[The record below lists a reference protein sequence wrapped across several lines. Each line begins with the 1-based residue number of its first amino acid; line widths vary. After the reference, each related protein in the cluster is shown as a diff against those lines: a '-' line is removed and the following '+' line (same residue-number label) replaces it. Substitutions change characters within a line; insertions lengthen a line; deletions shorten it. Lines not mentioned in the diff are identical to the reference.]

1 MKGKFFMLQLVGAT
15 FAVAMIGCN
24 KSSFNELAP
33 ATSND
38 LMQAPV
44 LNQAIG
50 AKYISDN
57 YIVVMKDDVSD
68 VDSEV
73 DQISRNFNVKAK
85 YRYKHAIKGFAGV
98 LPAAAIEALSHNP
111 KVAYIEQDQEV
122 HIVTTTESNPTWGL
136 DRIDQQSLP
145 LSNSYTYDKNGYGV
159 DAYIIDCGILLTH
172 NDFGGRAVTG
182 VDEITINGNATDGNG
197 HGTHVAG
204 TVGGNAYG
212 VAKGV
217 RLIAVRV
224 LDNSGSGST
233 SGVIAGIDWVTG
245 NHTTNPAVAN
255 MSLGGGA
262 STALD
267 DAVRKSIADGV
278 TYCIA
283 AGNSTADA
291 GSTSPARVTEAVTV
305 GATDINDKFAY
316 FSNYG
321 SVVDISAPGV
331 NITSDW
337 NTSSTA
343 TNTISGT
350 SMATPHVTG
359 AAALYLAAN
368 PSATPA
374 AVQDALKA
382 NGTAN
387 KITSLPGG
395 TVNLLL
401 YTGTASS
408 TPPPAPLAPLAPTL
422 SSPSNGSSNVSK
434 TPNLIWYASSGAS
447 TYNVEVA
454 TDAGFSNKV
463 YTYSGASTST
473 TVSPALSV
481 RTTYYWRVSA
491 SNANGTSP
499 WSTWSFRTGK

>member
-1 MKGKFFMLQLVGAT
+1 MKGKFFILRLIGVT
-15 FAVAMIGCN
+15 FALAMIGCN
-24 KSSFNELAP
+24 KSSFNELTP
-33 ATSND
+33 AGSND
-38 LMQAPV
+38 LMQAQNS
-44 LNQAIG
+44 NQA
-50 AKYISDN
+50 AKLISDN
-57 YIVVMKDDVSD
+57 YIVVMKVDVND
-68 VDSEV
+68 VDGEV
-73 DQISRNFNVKAK
+73 DQISRNLNVKAK
-85 YRYKHAIKGFAGV
+85 YRYKHAIKGFAGQ
-98 LPAAAIEALSHNP
+98 LPPAAVEALSHNP

-122 HIVTTTESNPTWGL
+122 HLVTTQSNPPSWGL
-136 DRIDQQSLP
+136 DRIDQRSLP
-145 LSNSYTYDKNGYGV
+145 LSNSYTYDVDGTGV
-159 DAYIIDCGILLTH
+159 DAYIIDCGILLNH
-172 NDFGGRAVTG
+172 SDFGGRAVTG
-182 VDEITINGNATDGNG
+182 IDEVTIGGAAIDGNG

-224 LDNSGSGST
+224 LDNNGSGTT
-233 SGVIAGIDWVTG
+233 SGVIAGIDWVTN
-245 NHTTNPAVAN
+245 NHVSGQPAVAN

-262 STALD
+262 SAALD
-267 DAVRKSIADGV
+267 DAVRRSIADGV

-283 AGNSTADA
+283 AGNSSADA
-291 GSTSPARVTEAVTV
+291 STASPARVTEAITV

-368 PSATPA
+368 PSATPD
-374 AVQDALKA
+374 AVQNAIKA
-382 NGTAN
+382 NGTSN

-408 TPPPAPLAPLAPTL
+408 TPPPSTAPAAPTL
-422 SSPSNGSSNVSK
+422 SSPLNGTNNVSR
-434 TPNLIWYASSGAS
+434 TPTLTWNASTGASS
-447 TYNVEVA
+447 YNVEVA
-454 TDAGFSNKV
+454 TDAGFSKKV
-463 YTYSGASTST
+463 FTKSGLTSTST
-473 TVSPALSV
+473 NVSPALGV
-481 RTTYYWRVSA
+481 RTTYYWHVSA
-491 SNANGTSP
+491 TNTNGTP
-499 WSTWSFRTGK
+499 WSSTWSFRTGR